1 MISCYSTRR
10 CHNLRAIVLSRTY
23 TLLITVHSND
33 PPSARELAG
42 GMQTAMTDSLGFAK
56 ALIHGWEG
64 DVTAAPPEI
73 KNEHRQLLRE
83 VRQ

>member
-1 MISCYSTRR
+1 M
-10 CHNLRAIVLSRTY
+10 LSRTY
-23 TLLITVHSND
+23 TLLITVHSDD

-42 GMQTAMTDSLGFAK
+42 GMQLAMTESLGFAK

-64 DVTAAPPEI
+64 NVTAAPPEI
-73 KNEHRQLLRE
+73 KAEHNALLKE